1 MDINE
6 VSDRQIKR
14 HPWEL
19 SRTRCVIGDVIPYM
33 QRCMVSKDYINIG
46 SGDMYFD
53 GRLLAKLPGY
63 TAHAV
68 DIGYKETDAKR
79 FIPDKGHTY
88 TYNSLDDVPA
98 SVVADCAFL
107 MDSLEYIDDEPA
119 FLARVAGHVRQGGY
133 IFFTLP
139 AFRKL
144 FSQHDVIVRLL
155 RRYDKRDFVDI
166 VSRTQG
172 LSIAGMHY
180 FYTPLLLI
188 RFIQKTFH
196 LEIDPEHKVTT
207 GWRYGDRHII
217 TRCAE

>member
-1 MDINE
+1 MQF
-6 VSDRQIKR
+6 SLLDR
-14 HPWEL
+14 
-19 SRTRCVIGDVIPYM
+19 
-33 QRCMVSKDYINIG
+33 N
-46 SGDMYFD
+46 
-53 GRLLAKLPGY
+53 A
-63 TAHAV
+63 
-68 DIGYKETDAKR
+68 
-79 FIPDKGHTY
+79 Y

-217 TRCAE
+217 TRCAEWLLDADYACHALLCKTGIDIPGLSIFAAVRRT